1 MTVQI
6 DGDHLPVWTFG
17 DRIRK
22 ARTIAGMDQRQFAET
37 IEVNPSSLAA
47 WETDRATPR
56 NIVAISKRVEAL
68 TRIPAAWLLGVDAPP
83 PANGQHGGGTPQG
96 SQPSG
101 LRTAS
106 AASAQIFQLRPTGLV
121 A

>member
-6 DGDHLPVWTFG
+6 DGDYLPVWTFG

-22 ARTIAGMDQRQFAET
+22 ARSIAGMDQRQFAET

-56 NIVAISKRVEAL
+56 NIVAIAKRVEAL
-68 TRIPAAWLLGVDAPP
+68 TRIPAAWLLGVEGTP
-83 PANGQHGGGTPQG
+83 PANGPRGGGAPTD
-96 SQPSG
+96 QPVG
-101 LRTAS
+101 
-106 AASAQIFQLRPTGLV
+106 
-121 A
+121 